1 MVLLR
6 CSGKSVVYK
15 VYGAGGWRFE
25 SLQERIKLF
34 YNELSARMALDNG
47 TNSAYHDIKVSLKG
61 FSLDGAMT
69 LISVTNSFFNG
80 A

>member
-1 MVLLR
+1 M
-6 CSGKSVVYK
+6 VYK
-15 VYGAGGWRFE
+15 IYGAGGWWFE
-25 SLQERIKLF
+25 SLQEQIKLF
-34 YNELSARMALDNG
+34 YNELSSRMALDSV

-61 FSLDGAMT
+61 FSLDGVMT

>member
-1 MVLLR
+1 M
-6 CSGKSVVYK
+6 VYK
-15 VYGAGGWRFE
+15 VYDAGGWRFE

-34 YNELSARMALDNG
+34 YNELLSRMTLDSV

-61 FSLDGAMT
+61 FSLDGVMT

>member
-1 MVLLR
+1 M
-6 CSGKSVVYK
+6 YK

-25 SLQERIKLF
+25 SPQERIKLF
-34 YNELSARMALDNG
+34 YNELSSRMALDSV
-47 TNSAYHDIKVSLKG
+47 TNSVYHDIKASLKG
-61 FSLDGAMT
+61 FSLDGVMT